1 MRSGSGWVAA
11 PFTFAALP
19 YLLWSSPSVCLQ
31 VAELEEWLFPGGS
44 TTAGPD
50 EGGAAQH
57 IANLVL
63 QASMLAVQRAKP

>member
-1 MRSGSGWVAA
+1 MAA

-19 YLLWSSPSVCLQ
+19 YLLRSSPSVCLQ
-31 VAELEEWLFPGGS
+31 VAELEEWLFQGGS

-50 EGGAAQH
+50 EGGAAQP

-63 QASMLAVQRAKP
+63 QASTLAVQLAKP